1 VSLLNLP
8 SLPIPFAS
16 GGLSVASVVAAL
28 FFLKFWRRTR
38 DSLFLA
44 FAAAF
49 VLMAINQAAPVLL
62 GIPSEEAGDIYLFRA
77 AAFLLII
84 AAILAKNIPRRD

>member
-1 VSLLNLP
+1 VNLAHLP
-8 SLPIPFAS
+8 SLPVGFMA
-16 GGLSVASVVAAL
+16 GGLSVASIVGAV

-49 VLMAINQAAPVLL
+49 VLMAVNQAGPVLL
-62 GIPSEEAGDIYLFRA
+62 GIPSEEASKMYLFRA

-84 AAILAKNIPRRD
+84 FAILRKNFARRG

>member
-1 VSLLNLP
+1 VNLAHLP
-8 SLPIPFAS
+8 SLPVGFVG
-16 GGLSVASVVAAL
+16 GGLSVASIIAAV

-49 VLMAINQAAPVLL
+49 VLMAINQAGPVLL
-62 GIPSEEAGDIYLFRA
+62 GIPSEEASGMYLFRA
-77 AAFLLII
+77 AAFLVII
-84 AAILAKNIPRRD
+84 FAILRKNFARRG

>member
-1 VSLLNLP
+1 MNLAHLP
-8 SLPIPFAS
+8 SLPPGFAA
-16 GGLSVASVVAAL
+16 GGLSVASIIAAV

-49 VLMAINQAAPVLL
+49 VLMAINQAGPVLL
-62 GIPSEEAGDIYLFRA
+62 GIPSEEASDMYLFRA
-77 AAFLLII
+77 AAFVVII
-84 AAILAKNIPRRD
+84 FAILRKNFARRS